1 MQEKIGSWAFLIGVI
16 LAVIFGFLGTQTW
29 LPWLLVIIGLIVGL
43 LNISGKEVN
52 AFLMAGTILVI
63 VSSLGGGTLSS
74 MQFLGAILNNM
85 LTIFVP
91 ATILVALKSVFSL
104 ARSK

>member
-63 VSSLGGGTLSS
+63 VSSLGGSTLSS

-91 ATILVALKSVFSL
+91 ATILVALKSVFGL